1 MFVPESEIAAT
12 GLCSGTFCTQT
23 KIAAT
28 KVTSCDS
35 VRVRAAVACATGQPC
50 SCVTG
55 FIVLKSLRS
64 IQSIPAAVVQ
74 RLLLTRSWVQFP
86 TVMVAF

>member
-1 MFVPESEIAAT
+1 MFAPESEIAAT

-35 VRVRAAVACATGQPC
+35 VRVRAAVACATGQLC

-55 FIVLKSLRS
+55 FIVLKKPAFNSK
-64 IQSIPAAVVQ
+64 AAVVQ